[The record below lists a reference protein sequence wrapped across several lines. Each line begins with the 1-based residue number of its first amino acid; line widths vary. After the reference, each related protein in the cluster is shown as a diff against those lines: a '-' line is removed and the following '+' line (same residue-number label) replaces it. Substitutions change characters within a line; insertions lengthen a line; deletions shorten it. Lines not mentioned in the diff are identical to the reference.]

1 MLNILE
7 IVHDESLPKEN
18 WWGKNYVCQIND
30 FWFLP
35 KFLPSTIRVL
45 NEFKPLPNDVILAS
59 FPKTGTTWLKSLVF
73 SIVNRSSKESL
84 VKHNPHDLV
93 PTLEVQVFGTTHQS
107 SSITTHDESH
117 STRLYS
123 THIPYQLLG
132 NTFHSSNCRVVYI
145 TRNPKDTLVS
155 MWHFTNKWKDADQD
169 GPWHLEE
176 AIEKFCSGVFPG
188 GPYYDHVM
196 GFRKA
201 SLEKPKNI
209 FLITYE
215 ELMKDTKIHVKRLA
229 EFLGCPFMNEEEVD
243 EIVKNCSFD
252 ILSSYEV
259 NKSGDFPSWF
269 QVPYNSFFRQG
280 VVGDHKNYL
289 DAKTIERID
298 ALTRDKFHGAGFM
311 YGI

>member
-1 MLNILE
+1 MVNILE
-7 IVHDESLPKEN
+7 LVHDLSLPKEN

-117 STRLYS
+117 LTRLYS

-132 NTFHSSNCRVVYI
+132 NTFDSSNCRVVYI

-196 GFRKA
+196 GFKNA
-201 SLEKPKNI
+201 SLEKPQNI